1 MTSTIKQRGKATLY
15 EGYLQL
21 YKYDL
26 EIPSL
31 SLSKKSIRL
40 TKREMVHSSDSV
52 LVLIYAPQLDS
63 FVLAKEFRLG
73 VFCNVNRDEPFV
85 LECVSGT
92 IDKNS
97 SPEETARREAYEETG
112 LKVAH
117 LELLA
122 TVYKSPGLMT
132 EKTYIYYAEFPGRPE
147 EGIHGLQ
154 EEHEEILTQVLPRN
168 EVYALMDAMKIID
181 AATLIAL
188 MWFRMK
194 RAYSCTNVF

>member
-1 MTSTIKQRGKATLY
+1 MTGTIQQLGKETLH

-26 EIPSL
+26 SIPSL
-31 SLSKKSIRL
+31 SSAEKSRQL
-40 TKREMVHSSDSV
+40 TGCEMVHCSDSV
-52 LVLIYAPQLDS
+52 LVLIYAPLLDS

-73 VFCNVNRDEPFV
+73 VFCNVNCDEPFI

-92 IDKNS
+92 IDKNH
-97 SPEETARREAYEETG
+97 SPEETARRETYEETG

-117 LELLA
+117 VELLA

-132 EKTYIYYAEFPGRPE
+132 EKTYIYYTEFPGRPE

-154 EEHEEILTQVLPRN
+154 EEHEELLTQILPRK
-168 EVYALMDAMKIID
+168 EVYALMDAMQIID

-188 MWFRMK
+188 MWFRMQQK
-194 RAYSCTNVF
+194 ER

>member
-1 MTSTIKQRGKATLY
+1 MTSTIKQRGKETLY

-31 SLSKKSIRL
+31 SLSEKSIQL
-40 TKREMVHSSDSV
+40 TEREMVHSRDSV
-52 LVLIYAPQLDS
+52 LVLIYAPRLDS

-73 VFCNVNRDEPFV
+73 VFCNADPDEPFV

-92 IDKNS
+92 VDKNS
-97 SPEETARREAYEETG
+97 NPEETARKEAYEETG

-132 EKTYIYYAEFPGRPE
+132 EKTYIYYTEFPGSPE

-154 EEHEEILTQVLPRN
+154 EEHEEILTQILPRT
-168 EVYALMDAMKIID
+168 EVYVLMDAMKIID

-188 MWFRMK
+188 MWFRIKYEGKMDL
-194 RAYSCTNVF
+194 SM